1 QRRRKSFACE
11 APNTKR
17 HFHSKV
23 NLTIGRQLLCV
34 VTIKKRMPLLP
45 LQQSA
50 LQRLILTPNPL
61 PADLPVST
69 GLLGSRCG
77 MSAQSL
83 MVRIILLPHA
93 YSPKHGAKFYAIR
106 RPRWSSPFSRTKT
119 CPGSA
124 KRSRQL
130 LTRFFFQRS
139 EANAPLTLKN

>member
-1 QRRRKSFACE
+1 
-11 APNTKR
+11 
-17 HFHSKV
+17 
-23 NLTIGRQLLCV
+23 
-34 VTIKKRMPLLP
+34 LLP

-93 YSPKHGAKFYAIR
+93 YSPKHGAKFFAIR

-124 KRSRQL
+124 KRSRRSLIQ
-130 LTRFFFQRS
+130 FFFRKFA
-139 EANAPLTLKN
+139 ANAPLILRRWQRFWLTLVRHSPTPSLHLSVKPSISRARSQI